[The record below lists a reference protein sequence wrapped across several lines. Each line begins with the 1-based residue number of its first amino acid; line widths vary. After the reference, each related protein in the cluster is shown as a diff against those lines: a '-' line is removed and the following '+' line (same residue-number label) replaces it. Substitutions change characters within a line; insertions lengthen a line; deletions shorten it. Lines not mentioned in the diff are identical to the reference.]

1 MGSNLLGDFRGALS
15 RRWEMASH
23 PLTEAIPKDNGIIV
37 LLHAHLREV
46 GSVLA
51 RGGPRGLSHAI
62 PHFQPVTETFFLS
75 KRSNEKFK

>member
-1 MGSNLLGDFRGALS
+1 
-15 RRWEMASH
+15 MASH

-51 RGGPRGLSHAI
+51 RGAGPRGQSHAI
-62 PHFQPVTETFFLS
+62 LHFQPVTEIQKYF
-75 KRSNEKFK
+75 